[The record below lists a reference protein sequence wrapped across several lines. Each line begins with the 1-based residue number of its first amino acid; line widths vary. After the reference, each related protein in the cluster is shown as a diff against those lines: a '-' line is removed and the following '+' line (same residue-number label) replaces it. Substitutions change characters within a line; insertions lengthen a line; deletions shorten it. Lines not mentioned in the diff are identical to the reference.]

1 MFDIYFF
8 VIQCKTISDNII
20 LWQQTVNILLQ
31 NKVNKSIRTDFS
43 GFSLSL
49 YGYSDQRIQCNDKI
63 GPGTKSKLKELVIPF
78 QFIIFSICAFIMMFS
93 LSVNY
98 DGLDP
103 AIVLAQE
110 LKQVGLSENAT
121 TQNITQMSTISS
133 NYKNNVTKYSNQTA
147 TTDDDYSSPS
157 RLITLVTEDVE
168 IDIAPGKK
176 VKAWTFNG
184 TVPGPTIRLTEG
196 ENVTIKYINKSPIP
210 HTIHFHGNHDD
221 VNDGVVPQVM
231 PGQTY
236 LYNITGEPA
245 GALMYHCHA
254 PPTSLHIRMGMY
266 GALIVDP
273 VNKEISP
280 AKEFVMV
287 MGEYSIKNQ
296 MGFEADYYM
305 INGYADQYVHNP
317 LEINQQDLMR
327 IYLINLG
334 TTIPAS
340 FHLHSTTF
348 LTYPSGLWDNSP
360 IHSQT
365 VSVAPGDA
373 SIIEAK
379 WKYPGNY
386 FFHTHGIQEE
396 KGNMGQIKVIGQN
409 EVSEGVT
416 DFKIGNESNDATNP
430 SLQQL
435 HQPNNISNLLTE
447 SVSMFDWQYELQK
460 KLQNPKVISPS
471 DNKGID
477 REEKKIIREM
487 DETKTIQEQGENLSL
502 ALDKTLAT
510 NTTES
515 NDVESNSQQIS
526 IVPGSSSPD
535 SEIFYNPS
543 NVEVEIGAEV
553 TWINNDT
560 NMPHTVTSGSADNGP
575 SGLFDSGI
583 VMGDGSIF
591 KHTFDKKGEFEYYCT
606 LHPWMLAKI
615 TVK

>member
-1 MFDIYFF
+1 MI
-8 VIQCKTISDNII
+8 
-20 LWQQTVNILLQ
+20 
-31 NKVNKSIRTDFS
+31 
-43 GFSLSL
+43 FSLSANYTSL
-49 YGYSDQRIQCNDKI
+49 
-63 GPGTKSKLKELVIPF
+63 E
-78 QFIIFSICAFIMMFS
+78 
-93 LSVNY
+93 LSV
-98 DGLDP
+98 
-103 AIVLAQE
+103 VLAQE
-110 LKQVGLSENAT
+110 SNQIGVVSENAT
-121 TQNITQMSTISS
+121 IENNSNNETPLPTISV
-133 NYKNNVTKYSNQTA
+133 NDKNNVAKISNQA
-147 TTDDDYSSPS
+147 ANKGDDDST
-157 RLITLVTEDVE
+157 RIITLVTEDVE

-184 TVPGPTIRLTEG
+184 TVPGPTIRLAEG

-221 VNDGVVPQVM
+221 VNDGVTPQVM

-273 VNKEISP
+273 VNKQQVAP

-287 MGEYSIKNQ
+287 MGEYSLKNQ

-317 LEINQQDLMR
+317 LEIHQQDLMR

-348 LTYPSGLWDNSP
+348 LTYPSGLWDNTP

-365 VSVAPGDA
+365 ISVAPGDA

-396 KGNMGQIKVIGQN
+396 KGNMGQIKVIGPS
-409 EVSEGVT
+409 ESSEGNGIG
-416 DFKIGNESNDATNP
+416 IGNNNNNNNNNNNTENHSSNQSSNITES
-430 SLQQL
+430 
-435 HQPNNISNLLTE
+435 LTK

-460 KLQNPKVISPS
+460 KLQNPIVINQTEHRGL
-471 DNKGID
+471 DK
-477 REEKKIIREM
+477 EEKKIIKEEM
-487 DETKTIQEQGENLSL
+487 HETQRIQRQGENQSLS
-502 ALDKTLAT
+502 LDKTLVT
-510 NTTES
+510 NITGTNSTNSGLNLNNILDKENDQVNTT
-515 NDVESNSQQIS
+515 NKTIDPIS

-535 SEIFYNPS
+535 GEIFYDPS

-560 NMPHTVTSGSADNGP
+560 NMPHTVTSGSAGTGP
-575 SGLFDSGI
+575 TGVFDSGI
-583 VMGDGSIF
+583 MMGDGSSF
-591 KHTFDKKGEFEYYCT
+591 KHTFDQKGEFEYYCT
-606 LHPWMLAKI
+606 LHPWMIAKI

>member
-1 MFDIYFF
+1 M
-8 VIQCKTISDNII
+8 N
-20 LWQQTVNILLQ
+20 Q
-31 NKVNKSIRTDFS
+31 NKATKLIENGSKESR
-43 GFSLSL
+43 LSL
-49 YGYSDQRIQCNDKI
+49 YSNSNLHIQFCDKI
-63 GPGTKSKLKELVIPF
+63 DKKVKLKQKELVAPLPF
-78 QFIIFSICAFIMMFS
+78 LIFSMCALIMIIS

-98 DGLDP
+98 TSLEP
-103 AIVLAQE
+103 AVVLAQE
-110 LKQVGLSENAT
+110 STRIEPNENAAT
-121 TQNITQMSTISS
+121 ENNSDNETPLPTISV
-133 NYKNNVTKYSNQTA
+133 NDKNNVAKISKQAANKGNDNST
-147 TTDDDYSSPS
+147 

-184 TVPGPTIRLTEG
+184 TVPGPTIRLAEG

-221 VNDGVVPQVM
+221 VNDGVIPQVM

-273 VNKEISP
+273 LNKQQVAP

-287 MGEYSIKNQ
+287 MGEYSLKNQ

-348 LTYPSGLWDNSP
+348 LTYPSGLWANSP
-360 IHSQT
+360 IYSQT

-396 KGNMGQIKVIGQN
+396 KGNMGQIKVFDQN
-409 EVSEGVT
+409 ELSEGLNSRV
-416 DFKIGNESNDATNP
+416 GNDSNTATN
-430 SLQQL
+430 
-435 HQPNNISNLLTE
+435 SNLPQQQSNNTSEQLTE
-447 SVSMFDWQYELQK
+447 SVSMFNWQYELQK
-460 KLQNPKVISPS
+460 KLQNPIIVAQS
-471 DNKGID
+471 DHKGID
-477 REEKKIIREM
+477 KAEKKIMKEM
-487 DETKTIQEQGENLSL
+487 DETKNIQKQGEDLSL
-502 ALDKTLAT
+502 AVDKTLAT
-510 NTTES
+510 NITES
-515 NDVESNSQQIS
+515 NNVNSNSSQIS
-526 IVPGSSSPD
+526 IVSGSSSPD
-535 SEIFYNPS
+535 SKIFYDPPNA
-543 NVEVEIGAEV
+543 EVQVGTEV
-553 TWINNDT
+553 TWVNNDT
-560 NMPHTVTSGSADNGP
+560 NMPHTVTSGNSGTGP
-575 SGLFDSGI
+575 TGVFDSGI
-583 VMGDGSIF
+583 LMGDGSSY
-591 KHTFDKKGEFEYYCT
+591 KHVFDKEGEFEYYCT
-606 LHPWMLAKI
+606 LHPWMIDKI
-615 TVK
+615 IIK

>member
-1 MFDIYFF
+1 M
-8 VIQCKTISDNII
+8 N
-20 LWQQTVNILLQ
+20 Q
-31 NKVNKSIRTDFS
+31 NKVTRFLTNGLTSSRPLLRSNSNQSTQ
-43 GFSLSL
+43 L
-49 YGYSDQRIQCNDKI
+49 NHKI
-63 GPGTKSKLKELVIPF
+63 NQALHIDPKELGASVLL
-78 QFIIFSICAFIMMFS
+78 FIFPVCALIMISS
-93 LSVNY
+93 LTLVYTS
-98 DGLDP
+98 LEP
-103 AIVLAQE
+103 AIVLAQQSNQ
-110 LKQVGLSENAT
+110 LRGGENAT
-121 TQNITQMSTISS
+121 NQDHSNLTQISTLSTADRNSTIQS
-133 NYKNNVTKYSNQTA
+133 NDQTENKG
-147 TTDDDYSSPS
+147 DYDKST

-168 IDIAPGKK
+168 LDIAPGKK

-184 TVPGPTIRLTEG
+184 TVPGPTIRLAEG

-221 VNDGVVPQVM
+221 VNDGVIPQVM
-231 PGQTY
+231 PGETY

-273 VNKEISP
+273 VNKEIAP

-287 MGEYSIKNQ
+287 MGEYSLKHQ
-296 MGFEADYYM
+296 MGLEADYYM

-348 LTYPSGLWDNSP
+348 LTYPSGLWANNP

-409 EVSEGVT
+409 EVSEGNSIE
-416 DFKIGNESNDATNP
+416 IGN
-430 SLQQL
+430 
-435 HQPNNISNLLTE
+435 NNLNQSSDFTKPLTK

-460 KLQNPKVISPS
+460 KLQNPIVVNQTGHGGLDK
-471 DNKGID
+471 
-477 REEKKIIREM
+477 EEKKIIKEM
-487 DETKTIQEQGENLSL
+487 HETEEIQRQGENLSL
-502 ALDKTLAT
+502 TLDKTLAT
-510 NTTES
+510 NITES
-515 NDVESNSQQIS
+515 IHANSSSNQIS

-535 SEIFYNPS
+535 SNLFYDPHNAQ
-543 NVEVEIGAEV
+543 VQVGTMV

-560 NMPHTVTSGSADNGP
+560 NIPHTVTSGSASTGP
-575 SGLFDSGI
+575 TGVFDSGI
-583 VMGDGSIF
+583 IMGDGSTF
-591 KHTFDKKGEFEYYCT
+591 KHTFDQKGEFEYFCT
-606 LHPWMLAKI
+606 LHPWMISKI
-615 TVK
+615 IVK

>member
-1 MFDIYFF
+1 MLWYKLTD
-8 VIQCKTISDNII
+8 TSDNIMNNVI
-20 LWQQTVNILLQ
+20 EI
-31 NKVNKSIRTDFS
+31 K
-43 GFSLSL
+43 
-49 YGYSDQRIQCNDKI
+49 
-63 GPGTKSKLKELVIPF
+63 PKELVVSFPL
-78 QFIIFSICAFIMMFS
+78 IIFSMCTLIMITS

-98 DGLDP
+98 TSLELSV
-103 AIVLAQE
+103 VLAQE
-110 LKQVGLSENAT
+110 SNQVNRNET
-121 TQNITQMSTISS
+121 STIE
-133 NYKNNVTKYSNQTA
+133 NNLNNVTQLPTLSTTDKNNTTSQSSNQT
-147 TTDDDYSSPS
+147 TDENKEDNST

-168 IDIAPGKK
+168 LEIAPGKK

-184 TVPGPTIRLTEG
+184 TVPGPTIRLAEG

-221 VNDGVVPQVM
+221 VNDGVIPQVM

-273 VNKEISP
+273 IDRQKMAP

-287 MGEYSIKNQ
+287 MGEYSLKNQ

-317 LEINQQDLMR
+317 LEINHQDLMR

-348 LTYPSGLWDNSP
+348 LTYPSGLWDNPP

-396 KGNMGQIKVIGQN
+396 KGNMGQIKVIGQD
-409 EVSEGVT
+409 EYSEGVNSRLGINSNATTT
-416 DFKIGNESNDATNP
+416 DLNVQQQQQQPSNNTSEP
-430 SLQQL
+430 
-435 HQPNNISNLLTE
+435 LTR

-460 KLQNPKVISPS
+460 KLQNPIVISQS
-471 DNKGID
+471 DHEGID
-477 REEKKIIREM
+477 REQGEDIIKEEM
-487 DETKTIQEQGENLSL
+487 HETKEIQKQGENLSL
-502 ALDKTLAT
+502 NLDNTLAT
-510 NTTES
+510 NLTASTDP
-515 NDVESNSQQIS
+515 NSNSNQIS
-526 IVPGSSSPD
+526 IVSGSSSPD
-535 SEIFYNPS
+535 NKIFYDPPEAQ
-543 NVEVEIGAEV
+543 VQVGTEV

-560 NMPHTVTSGSADNGP
+560 NMPHTVTSGNSDTGP
-575 SGLFDSGI
+575 TGVFDSGI
-583 VMGDGSIF
+583 INGDGSTF
-591 KHTFDKKGEFEYYCT
+591 EHTFDQKGEFEYYCT
-606 LHPWMLAKI
+606 LHPWMI
-615 TVK
+615 SEIIVK